1 MDMQKVSEAEKNRW
15 GKIIETYLNTRKQL
29 SAMIM
34 LTDIRH
40 KPTQQDIVM
49 YQWICSMGKPH
60 VIVATK
66 ADKIAKAHYDKHIAQ
81 IRLTLG
87 LVPEIPV
94 IPISST
100 KRLGL
105 INVWNEIE
113 KVVPGLEIVPDK

>member
-1 MDMQKVSEAEKNRW
+1 
-15 GKIIETYLNTRKQL
+15 
-29 SAMIM
+29 MIR
-34 LTDIRH
+34 L
-40 KPTQQDIVM
+40 
-49 YQWICSMGKPH
+49 
-60 VIVATK
+60 
-66 ADKIAKAHYDKHIAQ
+66 IAQ